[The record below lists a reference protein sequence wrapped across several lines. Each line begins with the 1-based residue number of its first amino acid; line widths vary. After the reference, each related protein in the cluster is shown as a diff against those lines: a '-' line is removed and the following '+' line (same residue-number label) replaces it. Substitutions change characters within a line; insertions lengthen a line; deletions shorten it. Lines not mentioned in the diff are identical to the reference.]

1 MVSRL
6 EKLNALIDSA
16 SDKGDP
22 DVYLDEKAYKAKSN
36 ELENR
41 NTEQNINLRRK
52 FSWAIYGFVVVFV
65 CVILVILICCGL
77 GWLILSDSILL
88 ALVTTMTTTIVG
100 LLVFVLKYFFP
111 NAHGNGN

>member
-16 SDKGDP
+16 SGKGDP
-22 DVYLDEKAYKAKSN
+22 DVHLDEEAYKAKSN

-41 NTEQNINLRRK
+41 NTEQNIELRRK
-52 FSWAIYGFVVVFV
+52 FSWAIYYFVVSFV
-65 CVILVILICCGL
+65 CVILVILVCCGL

-111 NAHGNGN
+111 NAHVNGN

>member
-1 MVSRL
+1 MVSRIDQ
-6 EKLNALIDSA
+6 LNALIDS
-16 SDKGDP
+16 SSGKGDP
-22 DVYLDEKAYKAKSN
+22 DIHLDEKAYKAKSN

-41 NTEQNINLRRK
+41 NTEQNIELRRK
-52 FSWAIYGFVVVFV
+52 FSWAIYYFVVSFV
-65 CVILVILICCGL
+65 CAILVIIVCCGAR
-77 GWLILSDSILL
+77 WLILSDSILL

>member
-16 SDKGDP
+16 SGKGDP
-22 DVYLDEKAYKAKSN
+22 DVYLDEKAYKAKCN

-52 FSWAIYGFVVVFV
+52 FSWAIYGFVVAFV

-77 GWLILSDSILL
+77 GCLILSDSILL